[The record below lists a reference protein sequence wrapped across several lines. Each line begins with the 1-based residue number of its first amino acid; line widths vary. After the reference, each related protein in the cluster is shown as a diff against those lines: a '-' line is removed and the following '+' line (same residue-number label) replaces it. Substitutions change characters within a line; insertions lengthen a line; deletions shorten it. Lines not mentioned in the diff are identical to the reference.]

1 MEDINRFVGGRIHFF
16 RKLRGYT
23 LQALAEAIG
32 KSKATVSKYEKS
44 EIAIDIEVLFDIAR
58 ALGVSVSQLT
68 DYPAP
73 AAPPRRS
80 LAGQSAFSL
89 AETLFLYTYNGRM
102 NQITEGV
109 LRILPTETADQ
120 VAFYMDVTPGAE
132 DYHDCRAYYQ
142 GWAEYHTS
150 LISFVMKNQF
160 NEAEQLLLYLY
171 NPIDRG
177 TETPAML
184 CGLARQN
191 LQPMAMRCIVS
202 LNRLK
207 MDDALKERLLMTRQ
221 ELQSIRRLNFFTVE
235 NTLGEIPR

>member
-23 LQALAEAIG
+23 LQDLAEAIG

-44 EIAIDIEVLFDIAR
+44 EIAIDVEVLFDVAKF
-58 ALGVSVSQLT
+58 LGVTVSQLT
-68 DYPAP
+68 DYPALS
-73 AAPPRRS
+73 ASRRRGMPG
-80 LAGQSAFSL
+80 LSAFSR
-89 AETLFLYTYNGRM
+89 AETLFLYTYDGRL
-102 NQITEGV
+102 NQVTEGV

-120 VAFYMDVTPGAE
+120 VAFYMDVAPGAE

-142 GWAEYHTS
+142 GRAEYHTS
-150 LISFVMKNQF
+150 LICFVMQNQF
-160 NEAEQLLLYLY
+160 NDAEQVLLYLY
-171 NPIDRG
+171 NPIDRE

-202 LNRLK
+202 LNRLR
-207 MDDALKERLLMTRQ
+207 MDEALKERLLLTRQ
-221 ELQSIRRLNFFTVE
+221 ELQGIRKLNFFTVE
-235 NTLGEIPR
+235 NLLGDSAR